1 MLDLLYFCYLEISHT
16 NPNYHKNFTFN
27 KIPHMSDVWDFCAPS
42 WVTKYY
48 IRKGE
53 GEGAFL
59 SEFEP

>member
-1 MLDLLYFCYLEISHT
+1 
-16 NPNYHKNFTFN
+16 
-27 KIPHMSDVWDFCAPS
+27 MSDVWDFCAPS